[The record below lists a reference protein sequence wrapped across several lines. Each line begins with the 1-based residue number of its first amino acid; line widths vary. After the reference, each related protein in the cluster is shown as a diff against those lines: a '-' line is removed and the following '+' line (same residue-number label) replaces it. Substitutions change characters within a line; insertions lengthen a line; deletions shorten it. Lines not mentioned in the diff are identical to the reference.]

1 MTEPVDTEPVDNE
14 PVDNEPVDKE
24 PVDKEPVGY
33 ARAVAELDRIL
44 AELEDPAIDVD
55 QLAARVRRA
64 AELIELCRSRIA
76 NARMDVEQ
84 VVTALD
90 ETYPARADSE

>member
-1 MTEPVDTEPVDNE
+1 VTEPVDNQPVKTQ
-14 PVDNEPVDKE
+14 PVDTRPVDAE
-24 PVDKEPVGY
+24 SVGY
-33 ARAVAELDRIL
+33 AEAVAELDRIL
-44 AELEDPAIDVD
+44 SELEDPAIDVD

-76 NARMDVEQ
+76 KARMDVEQ